1 MSKTMSLLAVLLLAL
16 TAQAAAD
23 AAPKP
28 GTPKMPAVPKLQ
40 IKASPAPAAAP
51 SKAAPAPAKPVT
63 PAQPSGNPPRLV
75 PEAAPAGVWRYTLRV
90 TAGVVAPDCGGTRKA
105 LLINN
110 MFQPTMEVASGD
122 TLEVR
127 RGERAQVRRPDR
139 RSPGADYGG
148 MTLRQIASGGTSGGP
163 STMHAVATAW
173 GPACCVPLMRN
184 AHAGPCT
191 PPHAKRPRRTSHAS
205 RPCTPA
211 THHPSMQCLSRPAG
225 HGHQQHPKRE
235 WHPRLTL

>member
-1 MSKTMSLLAVLLLAL
+1 MSLLAVLLLAL

-122 TLEVR
+122 TLEVMVTNNIPSDWVDITNNGSISIHWHGFHLIGNPWYDGTAYIAQCPIP
-127 RGERAQVRRPDR
+127 RGQSFLYRFQVNEPE
-139 RSPGADYGG
+139 G
-148 MTLRQIASGGTSGGP
+148 
-163 STMHAVATAW
+163 
-173 GPACCVPLMRN
+173 
-184 AHAGPCT
+184 
-191 PPHAKRPRRTSHAS
+191 
-205 RPCTPA
+205 
-211 THHPSMQCLSRPAG
+211 
-225 HGHQQHPKRE
+225 
-235 WHPRLTL
+235 